1 MAAGMEQMDTGC
13 LRLQSEPKALYIREA
28 EIREAAGEHGVMN
41 IRFIPAKVPEE
52 PDILR
57 GQGSMVRLTTAD
69 GETVFC
75 GKCENLHLSCENQYA
90 EMELTA
96 RTLSVLKDQ
105 GQKTASYQ
113 GTDKM
118 LSEVFAA
125 GIGEDAL
132 FQLDKDEKVPEMLL
146 QDRETDWE
154 FGRRLAYRKK
164 RLLFVNSK
172 ASGCQIHAGAV
183 PFAKKEA
190 GKVLVRR
197 VRRDVDRVRG
207 IQGNTVPGTS
217 VFEHEETILVVCD
230 LTIGAGYSVCFD
242 GRDMIVV
249 KSHITC
255 EQGLLQN
262 EITLVN
268 KEGLL
273 PSAGQTMEA
282 ARQTGILR
290 GKVLAVDGTNV
301 QVDFGTPGDQPRWI
315 PYANTVSNYFYCM
328 PDTGDMVEVYYE
340 MDAGERVV
348 CLGSRHAGDNPDF
361 GRYQDKMLTAQNRMV
376 KFGEKA
382 LHLIGNRS
390 EFDGKG
396 GEQAKIILNS
406 EQGVEVQSTKDI
418 QLKTEG
424 GNITFQSAPR
434 SYAGTDGV
442 RMASAAMHQVGNV
455 MHMAMAGIGPVFN
468 MAGYVDPGFW
478 TKLRKEVADH
488 APQSGGDG
496 KVNLMGMKKVILQ
509 TGSSSAAFVKGKI
522 HIKADIF
529 QQLGINRS
537 MSFGPV
543 KNVEAS
549 VEDMGE
555 KGKNGKAEKEP
566 AVDPGKLL
574 ADLAGALPSS
584 PSMDPRAFLK
594 TGIRVPEGSFCRPAA
609 AAGAAAV
616 SMLPTGAA
624 AEPPALQM
632 PSGTMPGMAKSLLP
646 MGTGAGEEIEKRIF
660 DMLREVAKKKV
671 REILQEQSRRA
682 AGPVLSVIYDT
693 ATGMIAFGQNF
704 KTTACEFARYKE
716 WEKNG
721 MDPLLQESLAEYQ
734 KKIDEQEIKLPEY
747 VDHRRAAHS
756 EIVALDAILKNR
768 REQGLPVDRS
778 AFSDLYLYNMNL
790 TEAYSK
796 GDFVPKD
803 RCPNCSY
810 LTTGIN
816 VSDHK

>member
-537 MSFGPV
+537 RLKAQPFSRPGSGQSCNGADFTGRHLRGRFILFSGIQPDLV
-543 KNVEAS
+543 DFFRPFLLFPQLSAGGKGRPHRTGEHIPGFQAAS
-549 VEDMGE
+549 CDFHV
-555 KGKNGKAEKEP
+555 GKTVSLSVPRDFK
-566 AVDPGKLL
+566 
-574 ADLAGALPSS
+574 
-584 PSMDPRAFLK
+584 DPRA
-594 TGIRVPEGSFCRPAA
+594 
-609 AAGAAAV
+609 
-616 SMLPTGAA
+616 
-624 AEPPALQM
+624 EPL
-632 PSGTMPGMAKSLLP
+632 
-646 MGTGAGEEIEKRIF
+646 RINC
-660 DMLREVAKKKV
+660 L
-671 REILQEQSRRA
+671 
-682 AGPVLSVIYDT
+682 
-693 ATGMIAFGQNF
+693 
-704 KTTACEFARYKE
+704 
-716 WEKNG
+716 
-721 MDPLLQESLAEYQ
+721 
-734 KKIDEQEIKLPEY
+734 
-747 VDHRRAAHS
+747 
-756 EIVALDAILKNR
+756 R
-768 REQGLPVDRS
+768 REARKSFKQLFHPGEFQGGTKKAGKDFSFPDKFLYGTVANPVRRQ
-778 AFSDLYLYNMNL
+778 
-790 TEAYSK
+790 K
-796 GDFVPKD
+796 FV
-803 RCPNCSY
+803 
-810 LTTGIN
+810 
-816 VSDHK
+816 